1 MPAGGRAHPASQM
14 LVDTS
19 VWVDHLR
26 RGNATLV
33 GLLEQAQVWT
43 HAFVVG
49 ELACG
54 NLAQRNKVLNALTAL
69 PHAPVASHDE
79 VLALLETHHLMGR
92 GLGWVDV
99 HLLASAKLGRLP
111 FWTLDKRLAAVV
123 TALQLQS

>member
-1 MPAGGRAHPASQM
+1 MLAGGRAPLASQM

-26 RGNATLV
+26 RRNATLV

-43 HAFVVG
+43 HAFVIG

-54 NLAQRNKVLNALTAL
+54 NLAQRGKVLSALTAL
-69 PHAPVASHDE
+69 PQAPVASHDE
-79 VLALLETHHLMGR
+79 VLAFLETHRLMGR
-92 GLGWVDV
+92 GLGWIDV

-111 FWTLDKRLAAVV
+111 FWTLDKRLEAVV
-123 TALQLQS
+123 TTLHLQN

>member
-1 MPAGGRAHPASQM
+1 M

-33 GLLEQAQVWT
+33 ALLEQTQVWT

-54 NLAQRNKVLNALTAL
+54 NLPRRDKLLGALTTL
-69 PHAPVASHDE
+69 PHAPIAGHDE
-79 VLALLETHHLMGR
+79 VLAFLESHRLMGR
-92 GLGWVDV
+92 GLGWVDI
-99 HLLASAKLGRLP
+99 HLLASARLAKLS
-111 FWTLDKRLAAVV
+111 FWTLDKRLAAVA
-123 TALQLQS
+123 TALQLQN

>member
-1 MPAGGRAHPASQM
+1 M

-26 RGNATLV
+26 RRNAILV
-33 GLLEQAQVWT
+33 SLLDQTQVWT

-54 NLAQRNKVLNALTAL
+54 NLAQRDKLLSALTAL
-69 PHAPVASHDE
+69 PHAPVAGHEE
-79 VLALLETHHLMGR
+79 VLAFLESNRLMGR
-92 GLGWVDV
+92 GLGWVDM
-99 HLLASAKLGRLP
+99 HLLASARLAKLP
-111 FWTLDKRLAAVV
+111 FWTLDKRLAAVA

>member
-1 MPAGGRAHPASQM
+1 M

-26 RGNATLV
+26 RRNATLV
-33 GLLEQAQVWT
+33 ALLEQTQVWT

-54 NLAQRNKVLNALTAL
+54 NLAQRDKLLSALTAL
-69 PHAPVASHDE
+69 PHSPVAGHDE
-79 VLALLETHHLMGR
+79 VLAFLEGHRLMGR

-99 HLLASAKLGRLP
+99 HLLASAKLAKLP
-111 FWTLDKRLAAVV
+111 FWTLDKRLAAVA

>member
-1 MPAGGRAHPASQM
+1 M

-33 GLLEQAQVWT
+33 ALLEQAQVWT

-54 NLAQRNKVLNALTAL
+54 NLAHRDKLLTALTAL
-69 PHAPVASHDE
+69 PHAPMAGHDE
-79 VLALLETHHLMGR
+79 VLAFLESHRLMGR
-92 GLGWVDV
+92 GLGWVDI
-99 HLLASAKLGRLP
+99 HLLASARLAKLP
-111 FWTLDKRLAAVV
+111 FWTLDKRLAAVA
-123 TALQLQS
+123 TALQLQN

>member
-1 MPAGGRAHPASQM
+1 M

-33 GLLEQAQVWT
+33 VLLEQTQVWT

-54 NLAQRNKVLNALTAL
+54 NLAQRNKLLSALTAL
-69 PHAPVASHDE
+69 PHAPLAGHDE
-79 VLALLETHHLMGR
+79 VLAFLESHRLMGR
-92 GLGWVDV
+92 GLGWVDI
-99 HLLASAKLGRLP
+99 HLLASARLAKLP
-111 FWTLDKRLAAVV
+111 FWTLDKRLAAVA
-123 TALQLQS
+123 TDLQLQN

>member
-1 MPAGGRAHPASQM
+1 M

-26 RGNATLV
+26 RRNAALV
-33 GLLEQAQVWT
+33 ALLEQTQVWT

-54 NLAQRNKVLNALTAL
+54 NLAQRDKVLTALTAL
-69 PHAPVASHDE
+69 PHVPLAGHDE
-79 VLALLETHHLMGR
+79 VLAFLEGHRLMGR

-99 HLLASAKLGRLP
+99 HLLASARLARLP
-111 FWTLDKRLAAVV
+111 FWTLDKRLAAVA
-123 TALQLQS
+123 TDLQAQS

>member
-1 MPAGGRAHPASQM
+1 M

-33 GLLEQAQVWT
+33 ALLEQTQVWT

-54 NLAQRNKVLNALTAL
+54 TLAQRDTLLSALTAL
-69 PHAPVASHDE
+69 PHAPLAGHDE
-79 VLALLETHHLMGR
+79 VLAFLEGNRLMGR

-99 HLLASAKLGRLP
+99 HLLASARLAKLP
-111 FWTLDKRLAAVV
+111 FWTLDKRLAAVA
-123 TALQLQS
+123 TALQLQN